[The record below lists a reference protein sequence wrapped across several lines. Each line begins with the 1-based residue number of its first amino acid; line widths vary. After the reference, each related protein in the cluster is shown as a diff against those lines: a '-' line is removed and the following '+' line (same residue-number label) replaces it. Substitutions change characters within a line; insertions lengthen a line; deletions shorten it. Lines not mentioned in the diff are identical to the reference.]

1 MVAGL
6 YFAVL
11 VVFLAS
17 LPTAPNWAHD
27 WWQIAIGPAILVVQL
42 AALSLFVWGLAVWDS
57 KMAWIVRVS
66 AWSILFVGLSVVVEN
81 VPMRL
86 IQDLQR
92 GDLGSFF
99 IWDAKEAEA

>member
-1 MVAGL
+1 VVVGL

-11 VVFLAS
+11 VAFLAS
-17 LPTAPNWAHD
+17 LPTAPNWAHN

-66 AWSILFVGLSVVVEN
+66 AWSILFVGL
-81 VPMRL
+81 VPL
-86 IQDLQR
+86 VTFAFV
-92 GDLGSFF
+92 LGPLLAVAMPVLWPWHT
-99 IWDAKEAEA
+99 IPAVRR

>member
-1 MVAGL
+1 VVVGL

-17 LPTAPNWAHD
+17 LPTAPDWEHH

-66 AWSILFVGLSVVVEN
+66 AWSILFVGL
-81 VPMRL
+81 VPL
-86 IQDLQR
+86 VTFAFV
-92 GDLGSFF
+92 LGPLLAVAMPVLWPWHT
-99 IWDAKEAEA
+99 IPAVRR

>member
-1 MVAGL
+1 MVVGL

-66 AWSILFVGLSVVVEN
+66 AWSILFVGL
-81 VPMRL
+81 VPL
-86 IQDLQR
+86 VTFAFV
-92 GDLGSFF
+92 LGPLLAVAMPVLWPWHT
-99 IWDAKEAEA
+99 IPAVRR

>member
-1 MVAGL
+1 MVVGL

-17 LPTAPNWAHD
+17 LPTAQNWAHH

-66 AWSILFVGLSVVVEN
+66 AWSILFVGL
-81 VPMRL
+81 VPL
-86 IQDLQR
+86 VTFAFV
-92 GDLGSFF
+92 LGPLLAVAMPVLWPWHT
-99 IWDAKEAEA
+99 IPAVRR

>member
-17 LPTAPNWAHD
+17 LPTAPDRAHH
-27 WWQIAIGPAILVVQL
+27 WSQIVIGPAILVVQL

-66 AWSILFVGLSVVVEN
+66 AWSILFVGL
-81 VPMRL
+81 VPL
-86 IQDLQR
+86 VTFAFV
-92 GDLGSFF
+92 LGPLLAVAMPVLWPWHT
-99 IWDAKEAEA
+99 IPAVRR

>member
-17 LPTAPNWAHD
+17 LPTAPNWAHN

-66 AWSILFVGLSVVVEN
+66 AWSILFVGL
-81 VPMRL
+81 VPL
-86 IQDLQR
+86 VTFAFV
-92 GDLGSFF
+92 LGPLLAVAMPVLWPWHT
-99 IWDAKEAEA
+99 IPAVRR